1 LTKQLILNIEE
12 IYVKVDC
19 KIGSRYC
26 GKCCYN
32 TEMILFKE
40 DIERITKLGYPRD
53 FFTMRQ
59 GNINV
64 LRNINGHCVFL
75 DPETNRCKIYRHRP
89 IGCRLYPLVY
99 DIDRDIVIIDA
110 ECPKTKELSEKHI
123 KIYEPLIRYL
133 LKREGL
139 I

>member
-1 LTKQLILNIEE
+1 
-12 IYVKVDC
+12 
-19 KIGSRYC
+19 
-26 GKCCYN
+26 
-32 TEMILFKE
+32 MILFKE
-40 DIERITKLGYPRD
+40 DIERIAKLGYPRE
-53 FFTMRQ
+53 FFTTKQ

-75 DPETNRCKIYRHRP
+75 DPETNKCKIYRHRP

-99 DIDRDIVIIDA
+99 DVNRDIVIIDT
-110 ECPKTKELSEKHI
+110 ECPKAKELSKKYI